1 MIMFVDVF
9 LALITGLFLPA
20 SAFKAVRRAA
30 ADQLLALRHS
40 ISFDEGMPQQPV
52 LPHML
57 EAAAAAADAAA
68 ADSPSSSSRQQNTS
82 APKLRVLCRTPGQ
95 VQAALQLPWLEEIIL
110 DFLEAHG
117 LKQAVAAVQGAG
129 RQAVVALPRIMKPGE
144 SRLLW
149 FYLGLGAD
157 ALLLRGAGCLQQ
169 LLDLGGPG
177 AELQGMGALDAS
189 SSSEVGSSSGSSTV
203 HDPAEG
209 EAGEAAAAAERVV
222 IPRLEGDFSLN
233 AANVLAA
240 DLLLGSGLSR
250 LCPTHDLN
258 AAQLAGLAEGIGAG
272 ESWQWSAVLSLML
285 LLCTVISDS
294 KDKILSALD
303 C

>member
-1 MIMFVDVF
+1 M
-9 LALITGLFLPA
+9 LAGLFLPA

-30 ADQLLALRHS
+30 AEQLLALRHS
-40 ISFDEGMPQQPV
+40 ISFDQGMPQQPV

-57 EAAAAAADAAA
+57 EAAADAAA
-68 ADSPSSSSRQQNTS
+68 ADTPSSSSSSRQQQI

-95 VQAALQLPWLEEIIL
+95 VQAALQLAWLDEIIL

-117 LKQAVAAVQGAG
+117 LKQAVAAVQDAG

-177 AELQGMGALDAS
+177 VELQRMQSLDATNSSS
-189 SSSEVGSSSGSSTV
+189 SSSEFGSSEFGSSSA
-203 HDPAEG
+203 HDS
-209 EAGEAAAAAERVV
+209 AAAAATERVV

-272 ESWQWSAVLSLML
+272 EGLYFLGVLLATAPRR
-285 LLCTVISDS
+285 LC
-294 KDKILSALD
+294 
-303 C
+303 

>member
-1 MIMFVDVF
+1 MNCFAVFVH
-9 LALITGLFLPA
+9 LLMLCAGLFLPA

-30 ADQLLALRHS
+30 AEQLLALRHS
-40 ISFDEGMPQQPV
+40 ISFDQGMPQQPV
-52 LPHML
+52 LPDML
-57 EAAAAAADAAA
+57 AAASSSAAGAAA
-68 ADSPSSSSRQQNTS
+68 PSSSNHHSQQQQQQQQP
-82 APKLRVLCRTPGQ
+82 APKLRVLCRTPSQ
-95 VQAALQLPWLEEIIL
+95 VQAALQLPWLDEIIL

-129 RQAVVALPRIMKPGE
+129 RQAVVALPRILKPGE

-177 AELQGMGALDAS
+177 AELQSIEALDGS
-189 SSSEVGSSSGSSTV
+189 SSSSSSSSSDGVTDRLV
-203 HDPAEG
+203 PDSA
-209 EAGEAAAAAERVV
+209 AAAAAERVV

-240 DLLLGSGLSR
+240 DLLLGSGLSL

-258 AAQLAGLAEGIGAG
+258 AAQLAGLAEGVGAG
-272 ESWQWSAVLSLML
+272 EWTLAGGCV
-285 LLCTVISDS
+285 V
-294 KDKILSALD
+294 
-303 C
+303 

>member
-1 MIMFVDVF
+1 LCLDLHLVL
-9 LALITGLFLPA
+9 LAGLFLPA

-40 ISFDEGMPQQPV
+40 ISFDQGMPQQPV

-57 EAAAAAADAAA
+57 EAAADAAA
-68 ADSPSSSSRQQNTS
+68 AETPSSSRQQQI

-95 VQAALQLPWLEEIIL
+95 VQAALQLPWLDEIIL

-117 LKQAVAAVQGAG
+117 LKQAVAAVQDAG

-177 AELQGMGALDAS
+177 VELQGMQSLDATTIS
-189 SSSEVGSSSGSSTV
+189 SSSSSSEIGSNEVGSSSA
-203 HDPAEG
+203 HDS
-209 EAGEAAAAAERVV
+209 AAAATERVV

-258 AAQLAGLAEGIGAG
+258 AAQLAGLAEGIGTG
-272 ESWQWSAVLSLML
+272 KTCRW
-285 LLCTVISDS
+285 
-294 KDKILSALD
+294 
-303 C
+303 